1 MDILL
6 KGIIHDAIFAPSG
19 LVYLL
24 YSYLNKSSRPR
35 IKRWIKTRSKSVL
48 KIEKADIIIHS
59 SSLGETKNSLIFSEL
74 IRDKL
79 HNDGLKPHIAHTV
92 FTETPFETFRN
103 VYVIPIP
110 LFSFLVKFIPSSL
123 KLLIFYE
130 KDIWSGYIISAK
142 YKGSKIGI
150 VSGKISKRSS
160 ELYRK
165 FRMREIFSYVDFVF
179 SAGDEFTERFKYAG
193 FKNVQ
198 SSVDLKNLIF
208 IKNYNFTS
216 DRYKKH
222 KAIVGIS
229 LRGNEEVEFLLKTRE
244 ILKDYA
250 LFIAPRHDFEGTK
263 KFLMGKGIDFI
274 SLTHISDYT
283 LRSILSERKTKVFL
297 IEGYGMIDK
306 VLPYVSFAF
315 VGGTILPF
323 GGHNVLEPI
332 SFGLP
337 VAVGENLWNIKDKD
351 ELTQSGVM
359 FVVKS
364 PEEFASIIKKG
375 VDRQKILGYVERK
388 RSRAEQ
394 ELGKIYSKI
403 KEVLG
408 EKFV

>member
-1 MDILL
+1 MDIFF

-19 LVYLL
+19 LAYLL
-24 YSYLNKSSRPR
+24 YSYFKKSSRPR
-35 IKRWIKTRSKSVL
+35 IKRWIQTRSKSIS

-74 IRDKL
+74 VRDKL

-92 FTETPFETFRN
+92 FTETPFETFGN
-103 VYVIPIP
+103 VHIIPVP
-110 LFSFLVKFIPSSL
+110 LFLFLVKFIPNSL

-130 KDIWSGYIISAK
+130 KDIWPGYIISAK
-142 YKGSKIGI
+142 YKGSKVGI

-165 FRMREIFSYVDFVF
+165 LRMREIFSYVDFVF

-198 SSVDLKNLIF
+198 TSVDLKNLIF
-208 IKNYNFTS
+208 IKNYNFKGDKAQKS
-216 DRYKKH
+216 

-229 LRGNEEVEFLLKTRE
+229 LRGNDEVEFLLKTRE
-244 ILKDYA
+244 ILKDYT

-263 KFLMGKGIDFI
+263 KFMIEKGIDFI
-274 SLTHISDYT
+274 SLRHISDYT
-283 LRSILSERKTKVFL
+283 LRSILSEGKSKIVL
-297 IEGYGMIDK
+297 IDGYGMVDK
-306 VLPYVSFAF
+306 VFPYVSFAF

-337 VAVGENLWNIKDKD
+337 VAVGENLWNIKEKD
-351 ELTQSGVM
+351 ELIESGVM
-359 FVVKS
+359 FVVRS
-364 PEEFASIIKKG
+364 PGEFASIIKKG
-375 VDRQKILGYVERK
+375 VDRGKILGYVERK
-388 RSRAEQ
+388 RSRVEE
-394 ELGKIYSKI
+394 ELDRIYSKI
-403 KEVLG
+403 KGVLG
-408 EKFV
+408 EKFF

>member
-6 KGIIHDAIFAPSG
+6 KGIIHDLLFAPSG
-19 LVYLL
+19 LTYIL

-35 IKRWIKTRSKSVL
+35 IKRWIQARSKSIS
-48 KIEKADIIIHS
+48 KIEKADIVIHS

-74 IRDKL
+74 IREKL
-79 HNDGLKPHIAHTV
+79 NTDGLKPHIAHTV

-103 VYVIPIP
+103 VHIIPTP
-110 LFSFLVKFIPSSL
+110 LFSVLVKFIPDSL

-130 KDIWSGYIISAK
+130 KDIWPGYILSAK
-142 YKGSKIGI
+142 YKGSNIGI
-150 VSGKISKRSS
+150 VSGKISKRSA

-165 FRMREIFSYVDFVF
+165 LRMREIFSYVDFVF

-198 SSVDLKNLIF
+198 TSIDLKNLIF
-208 IKNYNFTS
+208 IKNHNLPVDKAQKS
-216 DRYKKH
+216 

-229 LRGNEEVEFLLKTRE
+229 LRGIEELEFLLKTKE
-244 ILKDYA
+244 ILKDYT
-250 LFIAPRHDFEGTK
+250 LFIAPRHNFEGIK
-263 KFLMGKGIDFI
+263 KFMTEKGIDFI
-274 SLTHISDYT
+274 SLTHISDDT
-283 LRSILSERKTKVFL
+283 LKSILSEGKSRIVL
-297 IEGYGMIDK
+297 IDGYGMVDK
-306 VLPYVSFAF
+306 VLPYASFAF

-337 VAVGENLWNIKDKD
+337 VVVGENLWNIKEKN
-351 ELTQSGVM
+351 ELIESGVM
-359 FVVKS
+359 FVVRS
-364 PEEFASIIKKG
+364 PGEFASIIKKG
-375 VDRQKILGYVERK
+375 IDRVKILGYVERK

-394 ELGKIYSKI
+394 ELDRIYRKI

-408 EKFV
+408 KGF